1 MPNNQEKSDSK
12 TILIIEDDA
21 GVSELLKERL
31 NDAGY
36 EVVTAE
42 SAVEAQT
49 YLETHTPDLMLVD
62 YGLPDVNGKEFIETL
77 KKQQRRLPDFIVST
91 GLGDERIAV
100 RMMKLGAR
108 DYVVKDGEF
117 LDRIPEVV
125 GRVHKEIENENKLK
139 QAREALRKSVMK
151 YRQVVENATEG
162 IVIIQ
167 DNAYCYVNQRAAEIF
182 STTRE
187 DILSRELYAFVH
199 PDDKAECARRVS
211 LRKQGEETDEL
222 LVHRIIDAKGN
233 VKWVEVRGVSII
245 WEGRHAS
252 MCFVID
258 ITERKQA
265 QEALELERKQLL
277 SIFDSIDEII
287 YTADTDTYEI
297 LYVNQAMRKAFG
309 DKKLVGGLCYKEFQN
324 FDAPCDFCTNA
335 IIVKEKPAPH
345 RWEYYNPIIDRH
357 LAIVDRI
364 IKWPDGRDVRF
375 ELAIDITDRKR
386 AEEEKAHLEDQY
398 RQAQRVEAVGRLAG
412 GVAHDLNNLLV
423 PILGYGEI
431 LMDDF
436 GPGDVRRDSIKQI
449 VDAGYRARN
458 LVRQLLAFTRKQNLK
473 LNVVNLND
481 IIKGFEKLM
490 RRTIRE
496 DINIEII
503 LAPGTQK
510 IRADVGQIEQVVM
523 NLVVNAQDAM
533 PEGGRWL
540 LETAM
545 DAVDEKTAVIHQN
558 LNSGLYVTLSVS
570 DSGCGMDAETRDKI
584 FEPFFSTKGK
594 HGTGM
599 GLATVY
605 GIIKNH
611 GGKISVY
618 SEKDAGSVFK
628 IYLPVYQG
636 VHDERQ
642 QMEQSD
648 NAPGGSETI
657 LLVEDNEQVRNLT
670 ESILKRCGYNVIPAQ
685 DGSEALD
692 LLASYKQP
700 VHLLLTDV
708 VMPGLNGK
716 ELFIQAAKKRPGL
729 KVLYMSGYTGRVI
742 AHSGMLGED
751 APFIKK
757 PFSVNTLAT
766 NVRKALDG
774 DVGKPQA
781 ERSN

>member
-1 MPNNQEKSDSK
+1 MPNNQGKGDSN

-21 GVSELLKERL
+21 GVSELLQERL
-31 NDAGY
+31 QDAGY
-36 EVVTAE
+36 EVATAV
-42 SAVEAQT
+42 SAVDAQT
-49 YLETHTPDLMLVD
+49 YLETHTPHLMLVD

-77 KKQQRRLPDFIVST
+77 KKDRRRLPDFIVST

-139 QAREALRKSVMK
+139 QAREALRKSEMK

-162 IVIIQ
+162 IFIIQ
-167 DNAYCYVNQRAAEIF
+167 DDAYCYVNQRGAEIF
-182 STTRE
+182 NTTR
-187 DILSRELYAFVH
+187 DQLLASELYAFVH
-199 PDDKAECARRVS
+199 PEDKAKCARRVS
-211 LRKQGEETDEL
+211 LRKQGVDTEEL
-222 LVHRIIDAKGN
+222 LVHRIIDAEGN
-233 VKWVEVRGVSII
+233 LKWVEVRGVSIL
-245 WEGRHAS
+245 WEGRHAT

-265 QEALELERKQLL
+265 EEALELERKQLL
-277 SIFDSIDEII
+277 SIFESIDEII
-287 YTADTDTYEI
+287 YITDPDTYEI

-309 DKKLVGGLCYKEFQN
+309 DKKLIGGICYKEFQN
-324 FDAPCDFCTNA
+324 FDAPCDFCTNK
-335 IIVKEKPAPH
+335 IIIKEKPAPH
-345 RWEYYNPIIDRH
+345 RWEYYNPLIDRH

-386 AEEEKAHLEDQY
+386 AEQEKERIEDQY

-436 GPGDVRRDSIKQI
+436 GPEDIRRDNIKQI

-458 LVRQLLAFTRKQNLK
+458 LVRQLLAFNRKQNLK
-473 LNVVNLND
+473 FDIVNLND

-503 LAPGTQK
+503 LSPAAKK

-533 PEGGRWL
+533 PEGGRL
-540 LETAM
+540 ILETAM
-545 DAVDEKTAVIHQN
+545 DSVDQKTAVIYQN
-558 LNSGLYVTLSVS
+558 LKPGRYVTLSVS
-570 DSGCGMDAETRDKI
+570 DSGCGMDAEIRDKI

-599 GLATVY
+599 GLATVF

-628 IYLPVYQG
+628 IYLPVYNG
-636 VHDERQ
+636 AHDEIR
-642 QMEQSD
+642 QMEPSE
-648 NAPGGSETI
+648 NAPSGSETI
-657 LLVEDNEQVRNLT
+657 LLVEDNEQVRDLT
-670 ESILKRCGYNVIPAQ
+670 DSILKRCGYNVLTAP
-685 DGSEALD
+685 DGSKALD
-692 LLASYKQP
+692 VLSSYNQT

-716 ELFIQAAKKRPGL
+716 ELYIQAEKKRPGL
-729 KVLYMSGYTGRVI
+729 KVLYMSGYTGKVI
-742 AHSGMLGED
+742 AHRGMLGEG

-766 NVRKALDG
+766 NVRRVLDG
-774 DVGKPQA
+774 DGK
-781 ERSN
+781 